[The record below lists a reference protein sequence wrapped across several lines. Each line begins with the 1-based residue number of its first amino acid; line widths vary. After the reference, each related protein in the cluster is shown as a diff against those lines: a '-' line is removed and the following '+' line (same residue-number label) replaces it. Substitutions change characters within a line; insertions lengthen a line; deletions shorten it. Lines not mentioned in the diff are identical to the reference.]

1 MQDAP
6 RLSGY
11 TSCKLAEPPTGG
23 RAGRFGAA
31 VRVGPWTG
39 LLRSRLTFP
48 ALWVARW
55 IWMVAALCCVLAVPA
70 AAADK
75 VALISSTMVLERK
88 FALMQEAALVQGV
101 ELAWTQVDAEGEKG
115 VARVL
120 EGARLV
126 IVDAPRSDDQALVE
140 RVAGAQLRA
149 ARLPGVG
156 IHVMSPPVR
165 VRPMGLPPAQA
176 QRVFDYF
183 VGGMRVNHE
192 RLFQYLRAVMH
203 GTDES
208 AVPAPVAL
216 PNGGIYHPAYDKGVF
231 ADLRAYLAWWQAR
244 HGGDALQQPIVGMET
259 SSSYLSDGQT
269 RVLDDSIAALEARG
283 ALPLVFYRSSRVARA
298 AADAQRAG
306 ETSRPAAGGP
316 PARTDAGPGG
326 RPVQTSDIA
335 AGVYAGTGFPNP
347 RELAA
352 VEVDEPIITLEGK
365 VLPQVLLVNTFLGIN
380 PDARK
385 AWHRAMGVPVIN
397 MLSYRQGTRAEYL
410 RDTVGVSSFNLPF
423 SLTNAEYI
431 GLQDPV
437 VVSANEG
444 GELVTLPEQID
455 LLIGKAVNLARL
467 QAMPNTGKRLAL
479 FFWNHPPGEKNQ
491 GASNLN
497 VPRSLEHLVQRLR
510 EEGYAID
517 ATTETEIIAAVG
529 TMLRPAYRPGT
540 LGELMKTPHWDFL
553 PLAAYERWL
562 QGLPAEV
569 RQRIK
574 AFWGEPMQSA
584 WVVRHQGQAG
594 FVIPRMKLGRLVVLP
609 QPMRSETAAGHHDE
623 KKLFHDTKVPLN
635 HFYLATYLWA
645 REQHAAH
652 AIVHFGTHGS
662 QEWTPGKER
671 GLWAYDDPNL
681 LVGNTPVVY
690 PYIVD
695 NIGEALHVK
704 RRGRGVIV
712 SHQTPAFAPAGLSE
726 DFVRINDLIRE
737 YQSLDS
743 GLVKDG
749 NRKRI
754 VALALKMNLQ
764 KDLQWKAADL
774 ERDFDR
780 FLRDIEDYLEDL
792 GAAQQPLG
800 LHTLG
805 LDAERAHLVSNV
817 MQMLGQPLY
826 AATGVKNARAAF
838 KGDYKNL
845 QQTAPYRFVHDWV
858 FSERPLHELDDPQLR
873 TLAQKGRRFLVSLR
887 AAWEVEGVVKGLS
900 ARWIDPSYGGDPIRN
915 PDALHTGR
923 NMYGFDPARIP
934 TRGAYEA
941 GKVAVQELID
951 SYRAEHGRFPEKL
964 AFSMWSTE
972 TLRHL
977 GMLEAQV
984 LYAMGVRP
992 RWDEGGRVVG
1002 MEVIALKELGR
1013 PRIDTVI
1020 SLTGLYRDQFPNVM
1034 ERFNEAIALLA
1045 AQPEPREQNFIRA
1058 NTERIEAALRQ
1069 QGVAA
1074 QDAREFALTRVFGNE
1089 SGDYSTKLTDASLAS
1104 DMWEEGDGKLE
1115 RLYLSRMSW
1124 AYGPNTANWS
1134 RKLTDPAGREI
1145 NTYAE
1150 HLRGTSAAVFSRS
1163 SNLRGLLDTDHPF
1176 EYLGGISLAVKH
1188 LDGKNPQ
1195 LYISNMRDPNRARLQ
1210 TAEKFMA
1217 TELRSVY
1224 HHPNW
1229 MKEMMKEG
1237 YSGTLQMLNT
1247 VNNFW
1252 GWQAMDRN
1260 VVRDDQWQEFHET
1273 YVKDRHRL
1281 GTREWFEK
1289 NNPSALAQVA
1299 ERMLEAIRKD
1309 YWKADER
1316 TVRELVTTYQDLAA
1330 RHGVHTSN
1338 EIFKAYVAEM
1348 AQGFGIGPRPA
1359 PAAPAAAPPRAAA
1372 QPEPPVPAPPAPP
1385 PLVRGQQLRE
1395 VPRELPVQQLI
1406 WAYAWLL
1413 GAVVLAGIA
1422 WQAWCARRSRISSS
1436 IPLKANP

>member
-1 MQDAP
+1 M
-6 RLSGY
+6 
-11 TSCKLAEPPTGG
+11 
-23 RAGRFGAA
+23 
-31 VRVGPWTG
+31 
-39 LLRSRLTFP
+39 
-48 ALWVARW
+48 ARW
-55 IWMVAALCCVLAVPA
+55 IWMVAALCCALAGPA

-88 FALMQEAALVQGV
+88 FKLMQEAARAQGV

-120 EGARLV
+120 DGARLV
-126 IVDAPRSDDQALVE
+126 LVDAPRSDDQALIE
-140 RVAGAQLRA
+140 RVAGAQIRA

-165 VRPMGLPPAQA
+165 LRPMGLPPAQA
-176 QRVFDYF
+176 QRVFDYY

-192 RLFQYLRAVMH
+192 RLFQYLRAVLQ
-203 GTDES
+203 GTDP
-208 AVPAPVAL
+208 ATVPAPVAL

-231 ADLRAYLAWWQAR
+231 ADLRSYLAWWQGRKVGATQ
-244 HGGDALQQPIVGMET
+244 GAPVVGMEM

-269 RVLDDSIAALEARG
+269 RVLDETIAALEARG

-298 AADAQRAG
+298 AADAQAA
-306 ETSRPAAGGP
+306 TAATRPGGGGP
-316 PARTDAGPGG
+316 PAGPGG
-326 RPVQTSDIA
+326 RPVQVADIA
-335 AGVYAGTGFPNP
+335 AGVYAGSGFPNP
-347 RELAA
+347 QELAP
-352 VEVDEPIITLEGK
+352 VEVDEPIITLDGK

-397 MLSYRQGTRAEYL
+397 MLSYRQGTRADYL
-410 RDTVGVSSFNLPF
+410 RDTVGINSFNLPF

-444 GELVTLPEQID
+444 GELVPMPEQMD
-455 LLIGKAVNLARL
+455 LLVGKAVNLARL
-467 QAMPNTGKRLAL
+467 QSTPNADKRLAL

-510 EEGYAID
+510 AEGYRID
-517 ATTETEIIAAVG
+517 ATTEQDIIATVA
-529 TMLRPAYRPGT
+529 TLLRPAYRSGT

-553 PLAAYERWL
+553 PLARYERWL

-569 RQRIK
+569 RQRIT
-574 AFWGEPMQSA
+574 AFWGAPEKSP
-584 WVVRHQGQAG
+584 WVVRHQGQQG
-594 FVIPRMKLGRLVVLP
+594 FVIPRMKLGQLVVLP

-652 AIVHFGTHGS
+652 AIVHFGTHGT

-671 GLWAYDDPNL
+671 GLWAYDEPNL

-743 GLVKDG
+743 GLVKDN
-749 NRKRI
+749 NRKLI
-754 VALALKMNLQ
+754 VAQAVKMNIH
-764 KDLQWKAADL
+764 KDLKWKVAEL
-774 ERDFDR
+774 ERSFDK
-780 FLRDIEDYLEDL
+780 FLRDLEDYLEDL

-826 AATGVKNARAAF
+826 EATGVKNAKAAF
-838 KGDYKNL
+838 KGDYKDL
-845 QQTAPYRFVHDWV
+845 PKTAPYRFVDDWV
-858 FSERPLHELDDPQLR
+858 FSERPLRELDDPQLR
-873 TLAQKGRRFLVSLR
+873 VLAEKGRRFRVTLR
-887 AAWEVEGVVKGLS
+887 AAWEVEGVLQGLS

-934 TRGAYEA
+934 TRAAYEA
-941 GKVAVQELID
+941 GKEAVQALIL
-951 SYRAEHGRFPEKL
+951 SYQAEHGKFPEKL

-977 GMLEAQV
+977 GMLEAQI
-984 LYAMGVRP
+984 LYAMGVKP

-1002 MEVIALKELGR
+1002 MEVIPLQELGR

-1034 ERFNEAIALLA
+1034 ERFNEAIQLLA
-1045 AQPEPREQNFIRA
+1045 AQPEPREKNFVRA
-1058 NTERIEAALRQ
+1058 NTERIEAALRA
-1069 QGVAA
+1069 QGVPA
-1074 QDAREFALTRVFGNE
+1074 QDAREFALTRIFGNE

-1115 RLYLSRMSW
+1115 KLYLSRMSW

-1134 RKLTDPAGREI
+1134 RKLADPAGREI

-1195 LYISNMRDPNRARLQ
+1195 LYISNMRDPHRARLQ

-1224 HHPNW
+1224 QHPNW
-1229 MKEMMKEG
+1229 MKEMMQEG

-1252 GWQAMDRN
+1252 GWQVMDRN

-1273 YVKDRHRL
+1273 YVNDRHRL

-1289 NNPSALAQVA
+1289 NNPTALAQVA

-1309 YWKADER
+1309 YWQADER
-1316 TVRELVTTYQDLAA
+1316 TKRELVATYQDLAA
-1330 RHGVHTSN
+1330 RHDVHTSN
-1338 EIFKAYVAEM
+1338 ETFKAYVAEL
-1348 AQGFGIGPRPA
+1348 AQGFGIGPQPA
-1359 PAAPAAAPPRAAA
+1359 PAQAAPSAAAAPPQAAPQPQPPA
-1372 QPEPPVPAPPAPP
+1372 PEPEPPAPP
-1385 PLVRGQQLRE
+1385 PVVRGQELRE
-1395 VPRELPVQQLI
+1395 VLRDTPVQQLI

-1413 GAVVLAGIA
+1413 GAVVLAGMA
-1422 WQAWCARRSRISSS
+1422 WQTWRVRRSRIPSS
-1436 IPLKANP
+1436 ISLKASA

>member
-1 MQDAP
+1 MP
-6 RLSGY
+6 
-11 TSCKLAEPPTGG
+11 
-23 RAGRFGAA
+23 
-31 VRVGPWTG
+31 
-39 LLRSRLTFP
+39 
-48 ALWVARW
+48 RW
-55 IWMVAALCCVLAVPA
+55 IWMLAGLLCVLAGPA
-70 AAADK
+70 VAADK
-75 VALISSTMVLERK
+75 VALISSSMVLERK
-88 FALMQEAALVQGV
+88 FKLMEEAARAQGV
-101 ELAWTQVDAEGEKG
+101 ELAWTQVDVEGEKG

-120 EGARLV
+120 DGARLLL
-126 IVDAPRSDDQALVE
+126 IDAPRSDDQALIE
-140 RVAGAQLRA
+140 RLAGPQMRA

-156 IHVMSPPVR
+156 IHVMSPPER
-165 VRPMGLPPAQA
+165 LRSMGLPQAQA
-176 QRVFDYF
+176 QRVFEYY
-183 VGGMRVNHE
+183 VGGMRTNHE
-192 RLFQYLRAVMH
+192 RLFQYLKAVMN
-203 GTDES
+203 DQNAD
-208 AVPAPVAL
+208 AVPLPEAL
-216 PNGGIYHPAYDKGVF
+216 PNGGIYHPAYEKGIF
-231 ADLRAYLAWWQAR
+231 ADLDAYLAWWSSR
-244 HGGDALQQPIVGMET
+244 TGREALRQPVVGMEM

-269 RVLDDSIAALEARG
+269 LLLDASIAALEARG
-283 ALPLVFYRSSRVARA
+283 ALPLVFYRSARVNQARA
-298 AADAQRAG
+298 DATRG
-306 ETSRPAAGGP
+306 AAG
-316 PARTDAGPGG
+316 AGG
-326 RPVQTSDIA
+326 RPGAGRAAKTDGASAEAA
-335 AGVYAGTGFPNP
+335 AGSEFPNP
-347 RELAA
+347 KEIAA
-352 VEVDEPIITLEGK
+352 AEVAEPIITHRGK
-365 VLPQVLLVNTFLGIN
+365 VLPQVLLVHTFLGVN

-410 RDTVGVSSFNLPF
+410 RDNVGVSSFNLPF
-423 SLTNAEYI
+423 AFTNAEYI

-444 GELVTLPEQID
+444 GELVPMPEQMD
-455 LLIGKAVNLARL
+455 LLMGKAVNLARL
-467 QAMPNTGKRLAL
+467 HSQPNARKRVAL

-497 VPRSLEHLVQRLR
+497 VPRSIEYLVQRLR
-510 EEGYAID
+510 EEGYAIE
-517 ATTETEIIAAVG
+517 ATTEPEIIAAVA

-553 PLAAYERWL
+553 PLATYERWF
-562 QGLPAEV
+562 QGLPPEV
-569 RQRIK
+569 RQRITD
-574 AFWGEPMQSA
+574 FWGAPEKSP
-584 WVVRHQGQAG
+584 WVAHHQGQTG
-594 FVIPRMKLGRLVVLP
+594 FVIPRMKLGQMVVLP
-609 QPMRSETAAGHHDE
+609 QPMRSETAASQHDE
-623 KKLFHDTKVPLN
+623 KKLFHDTKASLN

-645 REQHAAH
+645 REQHAAD
-652 AIVHFGTHGS
+652 ALVHFGTHGS

-712 SHQTPAFAPAGLSE
+712 SHQTPPFAPAGLSD
-726 DFVRINDLIRE
+726 DFVRINDMIRE

-743 GLVKDG
+743 GLVRDL

-754 VALALKMNLQ
+754 VAQAVQMNIHQ
-764 KDLQWKAADL
+764 DMKWKVADL
-774 ERDFDR
+774 ERDFDK
-780 FLRDIEDYLEDL
+780 FLRDLEDYLEDL

-805 LDAERAHLVSNV
+805 KDAERAHLISNV

-826 AATGVKNARAAF
+826 AATGVTNAKAAF
-838 KGDYKNL
+838 KGDYKDL
-845 QQTAPYRFVHDWV
+845 QHTRPYRFVDEWV
-858 FSERPLHELDDPQLR
+858 FSERPLQELDDPALR
-873 TLAQKGRRFLVSLR
+873 ALAEKGRRFRVSLR
-887 AAWEVEGVVKGLS
+887 ADWEVEGVLRGLS

-923 NMYGFDPARIP
+923 NMYGFDPSRVP
-934 TRGAYEA
+934 TRAAYEA
-941 GKVAVQELID
+941 GKEAVQALIVA
-951 SYRAEHGRFPEKL
+951 YQAEHGKFPEKL

-977 GMLEAQV
+977 GMLEAQI
-984 LYAMGVRP
+984 LYAMGVKP

-1013 PRIDTVI
+1013 PRIDTII

-1034 ERFNEAIALLA
+1034 ERFNEAIGLLA
-1045 AQPEPREQNFIRA
+1045 EQPEPREQNFIRA
-1058 NTERIEAALRQ
+1058 NTERIEAALLR
-1069 QGVAA
+1069 QGVPA

-1089 SGDYSTKLTDASLAS
+1089 SGDYSTKLTDATLAS
-1104 DMWEEGDGKLE
+1104 DTWEEGDGKLE
-1115 RLYLSRMSW
+1115 KLYLSRMSW

-1134 RKLTDPAGREI
+1134 RKLSDPSGREI

-1150 HLRGTSAAVFSRS
+1150 HLKGTSAAVFSRS

-1176 EYLGGISLAVKH
+1176 EYLGGISMAVKH
-1188 LDGKNPQ
+1188 LDGKSPQ

-1210 TAEKFMA
+1210 SAEKFMA

-1224 HHPNW
+1224 QHPNW

-1252 GWQAMDRN
+1252 GWQVMDRN

-1273 YVKDRHRL
+1273 YVKDRYQL

-1289 NNPSALAQVA
+1289 SNPTALAQVA

-1309 YWKADER
+1309 YWKADEQ
-1316 TVRELVTTYQDLAA
+1316 TQRELVATYQDLAA
-1330 RHGVHTSN
+1330 RHDVHTSN
-1338 EIFKAYVAEM
+1338 EAFKAYVAEL
-1348 AQGFGIGPRPA
+1348 AQGFGIGAQPTVAASASAPA
-1359 PAAPAAAPPRAAA
+1359 AAPAAARPQAKPAPEEPAPL
-1372 QPEPPVPAPPAPP
+1372 PEPPPAPAPPM
-1385 PLVRGQQLRE
+1385 VRGQELRE
-1395 VPRELPVQQLI
+1395 LLRDTPLQQLI

-1413 GAVVLAGIA
+1413 GAVVLVGVA
-1422 WQAWCARRSRISSS
+1422 WQAWRARRLSRNPSLVSQ
-1436 IPLKANP
+1436 KAHP

>member
-1 MQDAP
+1 M
-6 RLSGY
+6 
-11 TSCKLAEPPTGG
+11 
-23 RAGRFGAA
+23 
-31 VRVGPWTG
+31 
-39 LLRSRLTFP
+39 
-48 ALWVARW
+48 ARW
-55 IWMVAALCCVLAVPA
+55 IWMVAALCCALAGPA

-88 FALMQEAALVQGV
+88 FKLMQEAARAQGV

-120 EGARLV
+120 DGARLV
-126 IVDAPRSDDQALVE
+126 LVDAPRSDDQALIE
-140 RVAGAQLRA
+140 RVAGAQIRA

-165 VRPMGLPPAQA
+165 LRPMGLPPVQA
-176 QRVFDYF
+176 KRVFDYY

-192 RLFQYLRAVMH
+192 RLFQYLRAVLQ
-203 GTDES
+203 GTDPA
-208 AVPAPVAL
+208 AVPEPVAL

-231 ADLRAYLAWWQAR
+231 ADLRSYLAWWQGRKVGAAQ
-244 HGGDALQQPIVGMET
+244 GAPVVGMEM

-269 RVLDDSIAALEARG
+269 RVLDETIAALEARG

-298 AADAQRAG
+298 AADAQAA
-306 ETSRPAAGGP
+306 TAATRPGGGGP
-316 PARTDAGPGG
+316 PAGAGGAPSGRGGPPAGVATPSGG
-326 RPVQTSDIA
+326 RPVQTADIA
-335 AGVYAGTGFPNP
+335 AGVYAGSGFPNP
-347 RELAA
+347 QALAP
-352 VEVDEPIITLEGK
+352 VEVDEPIITLDGK

-410 RDTVGVSSFNLPF
+410 RDTVGINSFNLPF

-444 GELVTLPEQID
+444 GELVPMPEQMD
-455 LLIGKAVNLARL
+455 LLVGKAVNLARL
-467 QAMPNTGKRLAL
+467 QSTPNADKRLAL
-479 FFWNHPPGEKNQ
+479 FFWNHPPGEKYQ

-510 EEGYAID
+510 AEGYRID
-517 ATTETEIIAAVG
+517 ATTEQDIIATVA
-529 TMLRPAYRPGT
+529 TLLRPAYRSGA
-540 LGELMKTPHWDFL
+540 LGDLMKTPHWDFL
-553 PLAAYERWL
+553 PLARYERWL

-569 RQRIK
+569 RQRIT
-574 AFWGEPMQSA
+574 AFWGEPTKSA
-584 WVVRHQGQAG
+584 WVVRHQGQQG
-594 FVIPRMKLGRLVVLP
+594 FVIPRMKLGQLVVLP

-635 HFYLATYLWA
+635 HFYLATYLWV

-652 AIVHFGTHGS
+652 AIVHFGTHGT

-671 GLWAYDDPNL
+671 GLWAYDEPNL

-743 GLVKDG
+743 GLVKDN
-749 NRKRI
+749 NRKLI
-754 VALALKMNLQ
+754 VAQAVKMNIH
-764 KDLQWKAADL
+764 KDLKWKVAEL
-774 ERDFDR
+774 ERDFDK
-780 FLRDIEDYLEDL
+780 FLRDLEDYLEDL

-805 LDAERAHLVSNV
+805 LDAERAHLISNV

-826 AATGVKNARAAF
+826 EATGVKNAKAAF
-838 KGDYKNL
+838 KGDYKDL
-845 QQTAPYRFVHDWV
+845 PKTAPYRFVDDWV
-858 FSERPLHELDDPQLR
+858 FSERPLRELDDPQLR
-873 TLAQKGRRFLVSLR
+873 VLAEKGRRFLVTLR
-887 AAWEVEGVVKGLS
+887 AAWEVEGVLQGLS

-934 TRGAYEA
+934 TRAAYEA
-941 GKVAVQELID
+941 GKEAVQALIQ
-951 SYRAEHGRFPEKL
+951 SYQAEHGKFPEKL

-977 GMLEAQV
+977 GMLEAQI
-984 LYAMGVRP
+984 LYAMGVKP

-1002 MEVIALKELGR
+1002 MEVIPLQELGR

-1034 ERFNEAIALLA
+1034 ERFNEAIQLLA
-1045 AQPEPREQNFIRA
+1045 AQPEPREKNFVRA
-1058 NTERIEAALRQ
+1058 NTERIEAALRA
-1069 QGVAA
+1069 QGVPA
-1074 QDAREFALTRVFGNE
+1074 QDAREFALTRIFGNE

-1104 DMWEEGDGKLE
+1104 DLWEEGDGKLE
-1115 RLYLSRMSW
+1115 NLYLSRMSW

-1134 RKLTDPAGREI
+1134 RKLADPTGREI

-1224 HHPNW
+1224 QHPNW
-1229 MKEMMKEG
+1229 MKEMMQEG

-1252 GWQAMDRN
+1252 GWQVMDRN

-1273 YVKDRHRL
+1273 YVNDRHRL

-1289 NNPSALAQVA
+1289 NNPTALAQVA

-1309 YWKADER
+1309 YWQADER
-1316 TVRELVTTYQDLAA
+1316 TKRELVAAYQDLAA
-1330 RHGVHTSN
+1330 RHDVHTSN
-1338 EIFKAYVAEM
+1338 ETFKAYVAEL
-1348 AQGFGIGPRPA
+1348 AQGFGIGPHTA
-1359 PAAPAAAPPRAAA
+1359 PAAPSAPAAAPPQAAPQA
-1372 QPEPPVPAPPAPP
+1372 PAPEPEPPAPP
-1385 PLVRGQQLRE
+1385 PVVRGQELRE
-1395 VPRELPVQQLI
+1395 VLRDTPVQQLI

-1413 GAVVLAGIA
+1413 GAVVLAGMA
-1422 WQAWCARRSRISSS
+1422 WQTWRVRRHRIPSS
-1436 IPLKANP
+1436 ISLKASA

>member
-1 MQDAP
+1 MP
-6 RLSGY
+6 
-11 TSCKLAEPPTGG
+11 
-23 RAGRFGAA
+23 
-31 VRVGPWTG
+31 
-39 LLRSRLTFP
+39 
-48 ALWVARW
+48 RW
-55 IWMVAALCCVLAVPA
+55 IWMIAVLLCAQAAPVM
-70 AAADK
+70 AADK

-88 FALMQEAALVQGV
+88 FTLMQEAARAQGV

-120 EGARLV
+120 DGARMV
-126 IVDAPRSDDQALVE
+126 IVDAPRNEDQALVE
-140 RVAGAQLRA
+140 RLAGPQMRA
-149 ARLPGVG
+149 ARLSGVS
-156 IHVMSPPVR
+156 INVMSPPVR
-165 VRPMGLPPAQA
+165 LRSMGLPQAQA
-176 QRVFDYF
+176 QRVFEYY
-183 VGGMRVNHE
+183 VGGMRTNHE
-192 RLFQYLRAVMH
+192 RLFQYLKAVMN
-203 GTDES
+203 GSDAS
-208 AVPAPVAL
+208 AVLPPVAL
-216 PNGGIYHPAYDKGVF
+216 PNGGVYHPDYDKGVF
-231 ADLRAYLAWWQAR
+231 ADLRTYLAWWQAR
-244 HGGDALQQPIVGMET
+244 KGGAASDAPVIGMEM

-269 RVLDDSIAALEARG
+269 RVLDETISALEARG

-298 AADAQRAG
+298 VADAQGAVAA
-306 ETSRPAAGGP
+306 RPGGGGP
-316 PARTDAGPGG
+316 PAGAGG

-335 AGVYAGTGFPNP
+335 VGVYAGPGFPNP
-347 RELAA
+347 KELAA
-352 VEVDEPIITLEGK
+352 VEVDEPIITLDGK

-444 GELVTLPEQID
+444 GELVPMPEQMD
-455 LLIGKAVNLARL
+455 LLVGKAVNLARL
-467 QAMPNTGKRLAL
+467 QSTPNADKRLAL

-491 GASNLN
+491 GASNLI

-510 EEGYAID
+510 TEGYRID
-517 ATTETEIIAAVG
+517 ATTEKDIIATVA
-529 TMLRPAYRPGT
+529 TLLRPAYRPGT

-553 PLAAYERWL
+553 PLARYERWL
-562 QGLPAEV
+562 QGLPADV
-569 RQRIK
+569 RQRITT
-574 AFWGEPMQSA
+574 FWGDPTKSP
-584 WVVRHQGQAG
+584 WVVRHQGQQG
-594 FVIPRMKLGRLVVLP
+594 FVIPRMKLGQLVVLP

-681 LVGNTPVVY
+681 LVGNTPVIY

-743 GLVKDG
+743 GLVRDN
-749 NRKRI
+749 NRKLI
-754 VALALKMNLQ
+754 IAQAVKMNIH
-764 KDLQWKAADL
+764 KDMQWKVADL
-774 ERDFDR
+774 ERDFDK

-805 LDAERAHLVSNV
+805 LDAERAHLISNV

-826 AATGVKNARAAF
+826 EATGVKNAKAAF
-838 KGDYKNL
+838 KGDYKDL
-845 QQTAPYRFVHDWV
+845 QKSPPYRFVDDWV
-858 FSERPLHELDDPQLR
+858 FSERPLHGLEDTALR
-873 TLAQKGRRFLVSLR
+873 ALAEKGRRFRISLR
-887 AAWEVEGVVKGLS
+887 ADWEVEGVLRGLS

-923 NMYGFDPARIP
+923 NMYGFDPSRIP
-934 TRGAYEA
+934 TRAAYEA
-941 GKVAVQELID
+941 GKEAVQALIL
-951 SYRAEHGRFPEKL
+951 SYQAEHGKFPEKL

-984 LYAMGVRP
+984 LYAMGARP

-1002 MEVIALKELGR
+1002 MEVIPLKELGR
-1013 PRIDTVI
+1013 ARIDTVI

-1045 AQPEPREQNFIRA
+1045 AQPEPPEQNFIRA

-1069 QGVAA
+1069 QGVVA

-1089 SGDYSTKLTDASLAS
+1089 SGDYSTKLTDATLAS
-1104 DMWEEGDGKLE
+1104 DTWEEGDGKLE
-1115 RLYLSRMSW
+1115 KLNQTRMSW

-1134 RKLTDPAGREI
+1134 RKLTDPSGREI

-1150 HLRGTSAAVFSRS
+1150 HLKGTSAAVFSRS

-1176 EYLGGISLAVKH
+1176 EYLGGISMAVKH
-1188 LDGKNPQ
+1188 LDGTSPQ

-1210 TAEKFMA
+1210 SAEKFMA

-1224 HHPNW
+1224 QHPNW

-1252 GWQAMDRN
+1252 GWQVMDRN

-1273 YVKDRHRL
+1273 YVKDRYQL

-1289 NNPSALAQVA
+1289 SNPTALAQVA

-1316 TVRELVTTYQDLAA
+1316 TQRELVATYQDLAA
-1330 RHGVHTSN
+1330 RHDVHTSN
-1338 EIFKAYVAEM
+1338 ETFKAYVAEL
-1348 AQGFGIGPRPA
+1348 AQGFGIGPQPAVAAAAAA
-1359 PAAPAAAPPRAAA
+1359 PAAPAVPRPQAE
-1372 QPEPPVPAPPAPP
+1372 QEPEPPEPPPPPAPP
-1385 PLVRGQQLRE
+1385 VVRGQELRE
-1395 VPRELPVQQLI
+1395 VLRETPLQQLI

-1413 GAVVLAGIA
+1413 GAMVLLGVA
-1422 WQAWCARRSRISSS
+1422 WQGWRAYRLSRNPSLVS
-1436 IPLKANP
+1436 LKANT

>member
-1 MQDAP
+1 MP
-6 RLSGY
+6 
-11 TSCKLAEPPTGG
+11 
-23 RAGRFGAA
+23 
-31 VRVGPWTG
+31 
-39 LLRSRLTFP
+39 
-48 ALWVARW
+48 RW
-55 IWMVAALCCVLAVPA
+55 IWMVAGLLCALAGPV

-88 FALMQEAALVQGV
+88 FKLMQEAARAQGV

-120 EGARLV
+120 DGARLV
-126 IVDAPRSDDQALVE
+126 IVDAPRSEDQALVE
-140 RVAGAQLRA
+140 RVAGAQIRA

-165 VRPMGLPPAQA
+165 LRPLSLPPAQA
-176 QRVFDYF
+176 QRVFDYY

-192 RLFQYLRAVMH
+192 RLFQYLRAVVQ
-203 GTDES
+203 GTDPA
-208 AVPAPVAL
+208 AVPGPVAL

-231 ADLRAYLAWWQAR
+231 ADLRSYLAWWQAR
-244 HGGDALQQPIVGMET
+244 QGGAALQRPVVGMEM

-269 RVLDDSIAALEARG
+269 RVLDETIAALEARG

-298 AADAQRAG
+298 AADAQGAG
-306 ETSRPAAGGP
+306 RPAAV
-316 PARTDAGPGG
+316 GPGA

-335 AGVYAGTGFPNP
+335 AGVYGGTGFPNP
-347 RELAA
+347 QELAA
-352 VEVDEPIITLEGK
+352 VAVDEPIITLDGK
-365 VLPQVLLVNTFLGIN
+365 VLPQVLLVNTFLGIH

-385 AWHRAMGVPVIN
+385 AWHRAMGVPVIH
-397 MLSYRQGTRAEYL
+397 MLSYRQGTRADYL

-444 GELVTLPEQID
+444 GELVPMPEQMD
-455 LLIGKAVNLARL
+455 LLVGKAVNLARL
-467 QAMPNTGKRLAL
+467 QSTPNADKRLAL

-497 VPRSLEHLVQRLR
+497 VPRSIEHLVQRLR
-510 EEGYAID
+510 AVGYTID
-517 ATTETEIIAAVG
+517 ATTEKDIIATVA
-529 TMLRPAYRPGT
+529 TLLRPSYRPGT

-553 PLAAYERWL
+553 PLASYERWL

-569 RQRIK
+569 RQRIT
-574 AFWGEPMQSA
+574 AFWGEPTKSA
-584 WVVRHQGQAG
+584 WVVRHQGQQG
-594 FVIPRMKLGRLVVLP
+594 FVIPRMKLGQLVVLP

-743 GLVKDG
+743 GLVKDN
-749 NRKRI
+749 NRKLI
-754 VALALKMNLQ
+754 VAQAVKMNIH
-764 KDLQWKAADL
+764 KDLQWKVAEL
-774 ERDFDR
+774 ERDFDK
-780 FLRDIEDYLEDL
+780 FLRDLEDYLEDL

-805 LDAERAHLVSNV
+805 LDAERAHLISNV

-826 AATGVKNARAAF
+826 EATGVKNAKAAF
-838 KGDYKNL
+838 KGDYKDL
-845 QQTAPYRFVHDWV
+845 PKTAPYRFVDDWV
-858 FSERPLHELDDPQLR
+858 FSDRPLRELDDPQLR
-873 TLAQKGRRFLVSLR
+873 VLAEKGRRFLVTLR
-887 AAWEVEGVVKGLS
+887 AAWEVEGVLQGLS

-923 NMYGFDPARIP
+923 NMYGFDPSRIP
-934 TRGAYEA
+934 TRAAYEA
-941 GKVAVQELID
+941 GKEAVQALIQ
-951 SYRAEHGRFPEKL
+951 SYQAEHGKFPEKL

-977 GMLEAQV
+977 GMLEAQI
-984 LYAMGVRP
+984 LYAMGVKP

-1002 MEVIALKELGR
+1002 MEVIPLQELGR

-1034 ERFNEAIALLA
+1034 ERFNEAIQLLA
-1045 AQPEPREQNFIRA
+1045 TQPEPREKNFIRA

-1069 QGVAA
+1069 QGVPA
-1074 QDAREFALTRVFGNE
+1074 QEAREFALTRIFGNE

-1104 DMWEEGDGKLE
+1104 DLWEEGDGKLE
-1115 RLYLSRMSW
+1115 KLYLSRMSW

-1134 RKLTDPAGREI
+1134 RKLADPAGREI

-1224 HHPNW
+1224 QHPNW
-1229 MKEMMKEG
+1229 MKEMMQEG

-1252 GWQAMDRN
+1252 GWQVMDRN

-1273 YVKDRHRL
+1273 YVNDRHRL

-1289 NNPSALAQVA
+1289 NNPTALAQVA

-1309 YWKADER
+1309 YWQADER
-1316 TVRELVTTYQDLAA
+1316 TQRELVATYQDLAA
-1330 RHGVHTSN
+1330 RHDVHTSN
-1338 EIFKAYVAEM
+1338 ETFKAYVAEL
-1348 AQGFGIGPRPA
+1348 AQGFGIGARPA
-1359 PAAPAAAPPRAAA
+1359 PAAPSAPAAASPQAA
-1372 QPEPPVPAPPAPP
+1372 QPQPPAPEPDPPAPP
-1385 PLVRGQQLRE
+1385 PVVRGQELRE
-1395 VPRELPVQQLI
+1395 VLRDTPVQQLI

-1413 GAVVLAGIA
+1413 GAVVLAGVG
-1422 WQAWCARRSRISSS
+1422 WQAWRAWCSRIPSS
-1436 IPLKANP
+1436 ISLKANA

>member
-1 MQDAP
+1 
-6 RLSGY
+6 
-11 TSCKLAEPPTGG
+11 
-23 RAGRFGAA
+23 
-31 VRVGPWTG
+31 
-39 LLRSRLTFP
+39 
-48 ALWVARW
+48 
-55 IWMVAALCCVLAVPA
+55 MVLALCCALVAPA
-70 AAADK
+70 AAANK
-75 VALISSTMVLERK
+75 VALISASMVLERK
-88 FALMQEAALVQGV
+88 FHLMQEAARAQGV
-101 ELAWTQVDAEGEKG
+101 ELAWTQVDVEGEKG

-120 EGARLV
+120 SGARVLL
-126 IVDAPRSDDQALVE
+126 VDAPRTDDQALVE
-140 RVAGAQLRA
+140 RLAGAQIRA

-156 IHVMSPPVR
+156 IHVMSPPMR
-165 VRPMGLPPAQA
+165 LRPLGLPAAQA
-176 QRVFDYF
+176 QRVFDYY

-192 RLFQYLRAVMH
+192 RLFQYLRAVMQ
-203 GTDES
+203 GTDPS
-208 AVPAPVAL
+208 AVPEPVAL

-231 ADLRAYLAWWQAR
+231 ANPRDYMAWWQAR
-244 HGGDALQQPIVGMET
+244 RGRAASSASTPVIGMEM

-269 RVLDDSIAALEARG
+269 RVLDDAIAAMEARG
-283 ALPLVFYRSSRVARA
+283 AMPWVFYRSSRVARA
-298 AADAQRAG
+298 AADAQRGGAPG
-306 ETSRPAAGGP
+306 RPAAGAP
-316 PARTDAGPGG
+316 PAG
-326 RPVQTSDIA
+326 RPVQSSDIA
-335 AGVYAGTGFPNP
+335 AGVYADNGFPNP
-347 RELAA
+347 KDLAA
-352 VEVDEPIITLEGK
+352 VEVDEPIITLDGK
-365 VLPQVLLVNTFLGIN
+365 VLPQVLVVNTFLGVN

-397 MLSYRQGTRAEYL
+397 MLSYRQGTRTDYL
-410 RDTVGVSSFNLPF
+410 RDTVGINSFNLPF

-444 GELVTLPEQID
+444 GELVPMPEQMD
-455 LLIGKAVNLARL
+455 LLVGKAVNLARL
-467 QAMPNTGKRLAL
+467 QSTPNAQKRLTL

-497 VPRSLEHLVQRLR
+497 VPRSIEHLVQRLR
-510 EEGYAID
+510 AEGYTIAP
-517 ATTETEIIAAVG
+517 TTEQDIIATVA
-529 TMLRPAYRPGT
+529 TLLRPSYRSGT

-553 PLAAYERWL
+553 PLASYERWFR
-562 QGLPAEV
+562 GLPPEV
-569 RQRIK
+569 RQRIT
-574 AFWGEPMQSA
+574 AFWGAPTKSP
-584 WVVRHQGQAG
+584 WVVRHQGQTG
-594 FVIPRMKLGRLVVLP
+594 FVIPRMKLGQLVVLP

-645 REQHAAH
+645 REQHASH
-652 AIVHFGTHGS
+652 AIVHFGTHGT

-671 GLWAYDDPNL
+671 GLWAYDEPNL

-737 YQSLDS
+737 YQALDS
-743 GLVKDG
+743 GLVRDN
-749 NRKRI
+749 NRKLI
-754 VALALKMNLQ
+754 VAQAVKMNIH
-764 KDLQWKAADL
+764 KDLKWNLADL
-774 ERDFDR
+774 ERDFDP
-780 FLRDIEDYLEDL
+780 FLRDLQDYLEDL
-792 GAAQQPLG
+792 GSAQQPLG

-826 AATGVKNARAAF
+826 EATGVKNARAAF
-838 KGDYKNL
+838 MGDYKNL
-845 QQTAPYRFVHDWV
+845 PQTAPYRFVEEWV
-858 FSERPLHELDDPQLR
+858 FSERPLHELGDPALR
-873 TLAQKGRRFLVSLR
+873 ALAEKGRRFLVSLR
-887 AAWEVEGVVKGLS
+887 AAWEVEGVLKGLS

-934 TRGAYEA
+934 TRAAYEA
-941 GKVAVQELID
+941 GKEAVETLIK
-951 SYRAEHGRFPEKL
+951 SYQSEHGKFPEKL

-977 GMLEAQV
+977 GMLEAQI
-984 LYAMGVRP
+984 LYAMGVKP

-1002 MEVIALKELGR
+1002 MEVIPLKELGR

-1034 ERFNEAIALLA
+1034 ERFNEAIGLLA
-1045 AQPEPREQNFIRA
+1045 AQPESGEQNFIRA
-1058 NTERIEAALRQ
+1058 NTERIEAALRK
-1069 QGVAA
+1069 QGVPAA
-1074 QDAREFALTRVFGNE
+1074 EAREFALTRVFGNE

-1104 DMWEEGDGKLE
+1104 DKWEEGDGKLE
-1115 RLYLSRMSW
+1115 QLYLSRMSW

-1134 RKLTDPAGREI
+1134 RKLTDPSGREI

-1176 EYLGGISLAVKH
+1176 EYLGGISMAVKH

-1210 TAEKFMA
+1210 SAEKFMA

-1224 HHPNW
+1224 QHPNW

-1252 GWQAMDRN
+1252 GWQVMDRN

-1273 YVKDRHRL
+1273 YVNDRHQL
-1281 GTREWFEK
+1281 GTRQWFEK
-1289 NNPSALAQVA
+1289 HNPTALAQVT
-1299 ERMLEAIRKD
+1299 ERMIEAIRKD

-1316 TVRELVTTYQDLAA
+1316 TLRELVSTYQDLAT
-1330 RHGVHTSN
+1330 RHDVHTN
-1338 EIFKAYVAEM
+1338 NDVFKAYVAEL
-1348 AQGFGIGPRPA
+1348 AQGFGIGTKPA
-1359 PAAPAAAPPRAAA
+1359 PLTPAGKPAAAPRAASPQA
-1372 QPEPPVPAPPAPP
+1372 QPPQPAPP
-1385 PLVRGQQLRE
+1385 PPPPVVRGQELRE
-1395 VPRELPVQQLI
+1395 VSRETAVQQLI
-1406 WAYAWLL
+1406 WSYAWLL
-1413 GAVVLAGIA
+1413 GAVVLAGMA
-1422 WQAWCARRSRISSS
+1422 WQAWRVRRHRISQPLS
-1436 IPLKANP
+1436 LKAKP